1 MKKYWLKGGNYM
13 GTLTIKNVTIGEG
26 TPKIIVPLVGTT
38 EEQILQEA
46 ETIKSLKPDIIEW
59 RVDFYEHVENLEAVS
74 QLASKLRNSLSDT
87 LLLFTFRS
95 FKEGGNKEIT
105 DPYYFELLHAAIRSK
120 QFDLVD
126 VELFFEESEVKATV
140 KLAKENGVYVIMCNH
155 DFYKTPAKEEI
166 IYRLRKMQEYG
177 ADIPKIAVM
186 PQSVDDLIVLLDA
199 TNTMK
204 TKYADRPFITM
215 SMAGTGL
222 ISRLAGAVF
231 GSSCTFG
238 AGKEASAPGQIPVDQ
253 LRSVLE
259 IIGKSK

>member
-1 MKKYWLKGGNYM
+1 M
-13 GTLTIKNVTIGEG
+13 GALTIKNVTIGEG
-26 TPKIIVPLVGTT
+26 TPKIIVPLIGST

-46 ETIKSLKPDIIEW
+46 ETVKLLNPDIIEW
-59 RVDFYEHVENLEAVS
+59 RVDFFEHVKNLEAVS
-74 QLASKLRNSLSDT
+74 QLTSKLRSVLSNT

-105 DPYYFELLHAAIRSK
+105 DQYYFELLHTAIRSK

-126 VELFFEESEVKATV
+126 VELFFEESEVKHTV

-155 DFYKTPAKEEI
+155 DFHKTPAKEEI
-166 IYRLRKMQEYG
+166 INRLRKMQEYG

-204 TKYADRPFITM
+204 TQYADRPFITM
-215 SMAGTGL
+215 SMSGTGL
-222 ISRLAGAVF
+222 VSRLAGAVF
-231 GSSCTFG
+231 GSACTFG
-238 AGKEASAPGQIPVDQ
+238 AGIEASAPGQIPVEQ

-259 IIGKSK
+259 IIDQNK

>member
-1 MKKYWLKGGNYM
+1 MN
-13 GTLTIKNVTIGEG
+13 TLTIKNVTIGEG

-46 ETIKSLKPDIIEW
+46 ETVKSLKPDIVEW
-59 RVDFYEHVENLEAVS
+59 RVDYYEYVEQIEAVS
-74 QLASKLRNSLSDT
+74 QLASKLRNVLSNT

-95 FKEGGNKEIT
+95 FKEGGNKEISEL
-105 DPYYFELLHAAIRSK
+105 YYFELLHAAIRTQ

-140 KLAKENGVYVIMCNH
+140 KIAKENGVYVIMCNH
-155 DFYKTPAKEEI
+155 DFHKTPPKDEI
-166 IYRLRKMQEYG
+166 LYRLRKMQEYG

-186 PQSVDDLIVLLDA
+186 PQSVEDLIVLLDA

-215 SMAGTGL
+215 SMSGTGL
-222 ISRLAGAVF
+222 VSRLAGAVF

-238 AGKEASAPGQIPVDQ
+238 AGIEASAPGQIPVDQ

-259 IIGKSK
+259 VIDQNM

>member
-1 MKKYWLKGGNYM
+1 MN
-13 GTLTIKNVTIGEG
+13 TITIKNVAIGEG
-26 TPKIIVPLVGTT
+26 TPKIIVPLVGIT
-38 EEQILQEA
+38 EEQIFQEV
-46 ETIKSLKPDIIEW
+46 ETVKSLKPDIIEW
-59 RVDFYEHVENLEAVS
+59 RVDSYKHVENLEAVTEM
-74 QLASKLRNSLSDT
+74 ASKLRNELSDT

-95 FKEGGNKEIT
+95 HREGGNKEIT
-105 DPYYFELLHAAIRSK
+105 DQYYFELLHTAIQTK
-120 QFDLVD
+120 KFDLVD
-126 VELFFEESEVKATV
+126 VELFFEEADVKNTV

-155 DFYKTPAKEEI
+155 DFHKTPAKEEI

-199 TNTMK
+199 TNKMK

-215 SMAGTGL
+215 SMSGTGL
-222 ISRLAGAVF
+222 VSRLAGAVF
-231 GSSCTFG
+231 GSACTFG

-259 IIGKSK
+259 IIDKNI

>member
-1 MKKYWLKGGNYM
+1 MS
-13 GTLTIKNVTIGEG
+13 TLTIKNVTIGEG

-46 ETIKSLKPDIIEW
+46 EMVKSLKPDIIEW
-59 RVDFYEHVENLEAVS
+59 RVDIYEHVENLEAVS
-74 QLASKLRNSLSDT
+74 QLASKLRNALSDT

-155 DFYKTPAKEEI
+155 DFHKTPAKEEI

-259 IIGKSK
+259 IIDKSK

>member
-1 MKKYWLKGGNYM
+1 MH
-13 GTLTIKNVTIGEG
+13 TLTIKNVTIGTG

-46 ETIKSLKPDIIEW
+46 ETVKALNPDIIEW
-59 RVDFYEHVENLEAVS
+59 RVDFFEHVEQIEAVT
-74 QLASKLRNSLSDT
+74 QLASKLRNALSDT

-95 FKEGGNKEIT
+95 FKEGGHKEIS
-105 DPYYFELLHAAIRSK
+105 DLYYFELLHAAIRTQ

-126 VELFFEESEVKATV
+126 VELFFEESDVKATV

-155 DFYKTPAKEEI
+155 DFHKTPPKDEI
-166 IYRLRKMQEYG
+166 LYRLRKMQEFG
-177 ADIPKIAVM
+177 ADIPKMAVM
-186 PQSVDDLIVLLDA
+186 PQSVEDLIVLLDA

-204 TKYADRPFITM
+204 TTYADRPFITM
-215 SMAGTGL
+215 SMSGTGL
-222 ISRLAGAVF
+222 VSRLAGAVF

-238 AGKEASAPGQIPVDQ
+238 AGIEASAPGQIPVDQ

-259 IIGKSK
+259 IIEQNK

>member
-1 MKKYWLKGGNYM
+1 MS
-13 GTLTIKNVTIGEG
+13 TLTIKNVTIGEG

-46 ETIKSLKPDIIEW
+46 ETVKSLKPDIVEW
-59 RVDFYEHVENLEAVS
+59 RVDFYEHVENLEVVS
-74 QLASKLRNSLSDT
+74 QLASKLRNALSDT

-155 DFYKTPAKEEI
+155 DFHKTPAKEEI

-259 IIGKSK
+259 IIDKGK

>member
-1 MKKYWLKGGNYM
+1 MN
-13 GTLTIKNVTIGEG
+13 TITIKNVTIGEG

-38 EEQILQEA
+38 EEQIFQEV
-46 ETIKSLKPDIIEW
+46 ETVKSLKPDIIEW
-59 RVDFYEHVENLEAVS
+59 RVDSYKLVENLEAVTEM
-74 QLASKLRNSLSDT
+74 ASKLRNELSDT

-95 FKEGGNKEIT
+95 HREGGNKEIT
-105 DPYYFELLHAAIRSK
+105 DQYYFELLHTAIQTK
-120 QFDLVD
+120 KFDLVD
-126 VELFFEESEVKATV
+126 VELFFEEADVKSTV

-155 DFYKTPAKEEI
+155 DFHKTPAKEEI

-215 SMAGTGL
+215 SMSGTGL
-222 ISRLAGAVF
+222 VSRLAGAVF
-231 GSSCTFG
+231 GSACTFG

-259 IIGKSK
+259 IIDKNR